1 MYYVQGSLNLV
12 RVAVIFI
19 WSKWFV
25 IHRKKLEEKDFVDKE
40 FQRKKINNKDFY
52 MWIIVC

>member
-12 RVAVIFI
+12 RVAVIFS